1 MKRNQPGR
9 IIFGVVTVLAVMAL
23 TCARAA
29 AQDVT
34 VQGIIVARSGA
45 NMVLKTA
52 DAPKLVVVLNDDTQ
66 AKEVEGKLGMRK
78 KELGITALVP
88 GLPVKVKG
96 SYDAQNR
103 LVANTVE
110 FKSSDL
116 KTAEEIQAGL
126 APTDQELASAQ
137 QAISQNDQKI
147 ATDQKEIAANAQ
159 QAAVNKQDIVETNKR
174 FSELDQYEVKGSV
187 PVYFGNGSTVV
198 EPQYKKQLMS
208 LAQQAMQINGFMIQV
223 QGFASST
230 GSAALNQKL
239 SMERADAVLAYLEQD
254 GKVPLTNILAPAAMG
269 TSDQVASD
277 ATAEGQAQNRRV
289 VVKILVNKAIAG
301 S

>member
-1 MKRNQPGR
+1 MNINGQKRTIQ
-9 IIFGVVTVLAVMAL
+9 GVVMLIAVVAL
-23 TCARAA
+23 TWAAAA
-29 AQDVT
+29 AQDTT
-34 VQGIIVARSGA
+34 VQGIIIGRSGA

-52 DAPKLVVVLNDDTQ
+52 DAPKLIVVMNDDTQ

-88 GLPVKVKG
+88 GLPVRVKG

-103 LVANTVE
+103 LVASTVE
-110 FKSSDL
+110 FKASDL
-116 KTAEEIQAGL
+116 KTAQEIQAGL
-126 APTDQELASAQ
+126 APTDQELATAQ
-137 QAISQNDQKI
+137 QGVADNKAGVAANAQGV
-147 ATDQKEIAANAQ
+147 AANAQ
-159 QAAVNKQDIVETNKR
+159 QAATNKQDIVQTNKR
-174 FSELDQYEVKGSV
+174 FSELDEYDTKGTV

-198 EPQYKKQLMS
+198 EPQYKKQLMALS
-208 LAQQAMQINGFMIQV
+208 QQAMQLNGYMLQV

-239 SMERADAVLAYLEQD
+239 SSERADAVLAYLEQD

-277 ATAEGQAQNRRV
+277 ATTEGQAQNRRV

>member
-1 MKRNQPGR
+1 MNIHRPGR
-9 IIFGVVTVLAVMAL
+9 TIFSLVGLLAITAL
-23 TCARAA
+23 TCAGAA
-29 AQDVT
+29 AQDTT
-34 VQGIIVARSGA
+34 VQGIIIARSGT

-88 GLPVKVKG
+88 GLPVRVKG
-96 SYDAQNR
+96 SYDSQHR

-110 FKSSDL
+110 FKGSDL
-116 KTAEEIQAGL
+116 KTAQEIQAGL
-126 APTDQELASAQ
+126 SPTDQELAAAQ
-137 QAISQNDQKI
+137 KGIAQNEQG
-147 ATDQKEIAANAQ
+147 IAANAQ
-159 QAAVNKQDIVETNKR
+159 QAATNKQDIVQTNKR
-174 FSELDQYEVKGSV
+174 FSELDEYDVKGTV

-198 EPQYKKQLMS
+198 ESKYKQQLLA
-208 LAQQAMQINGFMIQV
+208 LAQQAKQINGFMIQV

-239 SMERADAVLAYLEQD
+239 SMERADSVLAYLEQD

-277 ATAEGQAQNRRV
+277 TTAEGQAQNRRV